1 MREFFAN
8 LEWNNEALTWMI
20 IFLVAAFSTAGDVL
34 MARAMKEIGDLDT
47 IRQRS
52 GLKGAIKV
60 VVTSPRFMVGLFCMA
75 AAFYSVLTA
84 VSLADVSLVAPA
96 AAALTFLSNAIIAHL
111 YLKEAVTKRR
121 WASAALIC
129 CGVYLLR

>member
-1 MREFFAN
+1 MRLLQE

-34 MARAMKEIGDLDT
+34 MARAMKEIGDLDD
-47 IRQRS
+47 IRHQS
-52 GLKGAIKV
+52 GMKGAIKAV
-60 VVTSPRFMVGLFCMA
+60 VLSRRFVLGLFCMA

-84 VSLADVSLVAPA
+84 VSFADVSLVAPA
-96 AAALTFLSNAIIAHL
+96 AAALTFLSNAIIAHF
-111 YLKEAVTKRR
+111 YLKEAVTPRR

>member
-1 MREFFAN
+1 MRFLRE

-34 MARAMKEIGDLDT
+34 MARAMKEIGDLDD
-47 IRQRS
+47 IRHQS
-52 GLKGAIKV
+52 GMKGAIKAV
-60 VVTSPRFMVGLFCMA
+60 VLSRRFMLGLFCMA

-84 VSLADVSLVAPA
+84 VSFADVSLVAPA
-96 AAALTFLSNAIIAHL
+96 AAALTFLSNAIIAHF
-111 YLKEAVTKRR
+111 YLKEAVTPRR